1 MVAFAYEPDDPVE
14 RLLRLG
20 ERQGYLTYEMLNEQ
34 LPDEAVSPDR
44 LDRLLRTID
53 ARGIRLIDDA
63 DAP

>member
-20 ERQGYLTYEMLNEQ
+20 ERQGYLTCEMLNEQ

-53 ARGIRLIDDA
+53 ARGTRLIDEA